1 MSKES
6 YDNLVSLARGELT
19 IIAAN
24 EDNVP
29 ELSKPG
35 TREWLQACINLLQL
49 EIDLNREAIQ
59 LLDQNLIERVQK
71 FIRKYDRPIFRDLLN
86 GHNGEIGDSRQLE
99 AIELARRLIRVR
111 IQSRSQEE

>member
-6 YDNLVSLARGELT
+6 YDNLVNLARGELT

-24 EDNVP
+24 EDNEP

-49 EIDLNREAIQ
+49 EIDLNRPAIE
-59 LLDQNLIERVQK
+59 LLDKPLIERVQK
-71 FIRKYDRPIFRDLLN
+71 FIKKYDQPIFRDLLN
-86 GHNGEIGDSRQLE
+86 GQIADSRQLE
-99 AIELARRLIRVR
+99 AIELARRLI
-111 IQSRSQEE
+111 